1 MTTDECKDKHC
12 SYNDIKRTN
21 YFHGM
26 LMTERDFREEQI
38 YHIEK
43 RKLLNRMLHGWG
55 VVCGL
60 NVKTTT
66 PASPNIIVEGGMA
79 LDCFGN
85 EILVCE
91 EQTVDLTIKP
101 CATTAA
107 YDPCA
112 QYVLEPQDQALYV
125 VIKYDERGT
134 KPEPVYAPGG
144 SCEEKTCNFSRTQEG
159 FCIEVWD
166 YPPEAP
172 EPGFTNQPC
181 TEPFPCPPSDCCQY
195 LLLATIS
202 CKEKFDFLSEWVEP
216 QYISGVKK
224 SIHYQVERTLDKVC
238 IDPDN
243 DVIRVKDIYEFDT
256 DETVS
261 DINWDIQINNETTST
276 DNTNNPKSAKV
287 EYNIKKNIDP
297 SNVIVKLDYVDSNDD
312 LIEWNNLPPLESEI
326 DTVNTIVKRGNII
339 SAPMIRN
346 MELRKYVPT
355 FNWFAWIMGSFEE
368 NGIPWSGDLRT
379 HCISQENKPSLTL
392 AAEIYSIKEDLNV
405 EIDNKLEAVNKVQ
418 IQHQKSYDA
427 LERKIIELEEKMK

>member
-1 MTTDECKDKHC
+1 MTKDECKDEHC
-12 SYNDIKRTN
+12 SYNDIKRTD

-60 NVKTTT
+60 KVRPTN
-66 PASPNIIVEGGMA
+66 PPSPNIIVEGGMA

-91 EQTVDLTIKP
+91 EQTVDLTVKP

-112 QYVLEPQDQALYV
+112 QFVREPKDQALYV

-166 YPPEAP
+166 HPPDAP
-172 EPGFTNQPC
+172 EPDSTNEPC
-181 TEPFPCPPSDCCQY
+181 TDPFSCPPSDCCQY
-195 LLLATIS
+195 ILLATIS
-202 CKEKFDFLSEWVEP
+202 CKERFDFLSEWVEKEFNG
-216 QYISGVKK
+216 QTKVKK
-224 SIHYQVERTLDKVC
+224 RIHYQVKRTLDKVC
-238 IDPDN
+238 IDPNVGEDN
-243 DVIRVKDIYEFDT
+243 INITDIYEFET
-256 DETVS
+256 DEDVT
-261 DINWDIQINNETTST
+261 DIKWTIDNASSGNTKSVRVVINDIKEKGDI
-276 DNTNNPKSAKV
+276 P
-287 EYNIKKNIDP
+287 
-297 SNVIVKLDYVDSNDD
+297 NVIELQYVDSEGKTRD
-312 LIEWNNLPPLESEI
+312 WTLPPLESKI
-326 DTVNTIVKRGNII
+326 DTINTTVKRGDII
-339 SAPMIRN
+339 SEPMIRN

-355 FNWFAWIMGSFEE
+355 FNWFAWIMGSQED
-368 NGIPWSGDLRT
+368 NIIPWSGDLKN
-379 HCISQENKPSLTL
+379 HCIPEVPQAMYDAKLDELIRRI
-392 AAEIYSIKEDLNV
+392 E
-405 EIDNKLEAVNKVQ
+405 KLENPQ
-418 IQHQKSYDA
+418 P
-427 LERKIIELEEKMK
+427 

>member
-1 MTTDECKDKHC
+1 MTKDECKDEHC
-12 SYNDIKRTN
+12 SYNDIKRTD

-60 NVKTTT
+60 KVKPTV
-66 PASPNIIVEGGMA
+66 PPSPNILVEGGLA

-91 EQTVDLTIKP
+91 EQTVDLTVKP

-112 QYVLEPQDQALYV
+112 QYVLESQDQALYV

-144 SCEEKTCNFSRTQEG
+144 SCEEKTCNFSRIQEG

-166 YPPEAP
+166 HPPDAP
-172 EPGFTNQPC
+172 GPDFTTQPC

-195 LLLATIS
+195 ILLATIS
-202 CKEKFDFLSEWVEP
+202 CKERFDFLSQWVE
-216 QYISGVKK
+216 QDYFVGTQTTIKK
-224 SIHYQVERTLDKVC
+224 RIHYQVERTLDKVC
-238 IDPDN
+238 MDPDN
-243 DVIRVKDIYEFDT
+243 DVIKVKDIYEFDI

-261 DINWDIQINNETTST
+261 NIKWDIQINDEATSI
-276 DNTNNPKSAKV
+276 DNTKSAKV
-287 EYNIKKNIDP
+287 EYEIKENIDP
-297 SNVIVKLDYVDSNDD
+297 SNVIVKLYYDDSNGKD
-312 LIEWNNLPPLESEI
+312 IKWENLPTLKSEI
-326 DTVNTIVKRGNII
+326 DATNTIVKRGNII

-346 MELRKYVPT
+346 MELRTYVPT
-355 FNWFAWIMGSFEE
+355 FNWFAWIMGNHEE
-368 NGIPWSGDLRT
+368 NSIPWSGNLKTYCTPEVPQARYEAKLDELIRR
-379 HCISQENKPSLTL
+379 IE
-392 AAEIYSIKEDLNV
+392 
-405 EIDNKLEAVNKVQ
+405 KLEDSDQ
-418 IQHQKSYDA
+418 
-427 LERKIIELEEKMK
+427 

>member
-1 MTTDECKDKHC
+1 MTTDECKDEHC

-38 YHIEK
+38 YHIER

-60 NVKTTT
+60 KVKTTN
-66 PASPNIIVEGGMA
+66 PPSPNILVEGGLA

-91 EQTVDLTIKP
+91 EQTVDLTVKP

-112 QYVLEPQDQALYV
+112 QYVPESQDQALYV

-134 KPEPVYAPGG
+134 KPEPVYASGG

-166 YPPEAP
+166 HPPDAP
-172 EPGFTNQPC
+172 GTGDTTEPFTPC
-181 TEPFPCPPSDCCQY
+181 TKPFPCPPSDCCQY
-195 LLLATIS
+195 ILLATIS
-202 CKEKFDFLSEWVEP
+202 CKERYDFLSKWIEWDFVD
-216 QYISGVKK
+216 QSTKK
-224 SIHYQVERTLDKVC
+224 SIYYQIKRTLDK
-238 IDPDN
+238 DSE
-243 DVIRVKDIYEFDT
+243 DVIQVTDIYEFET
-256 DETVS
+256 DEIV
-261 DINWDIQINNETTST
+261 N
-276 DNTNNPKSAKV
+276 
-287 EYNIKKNIDP
+287 NIKWVINDEPYKNQTKSITVPHTINENIDEFE
-297 SNVIVKLDYVDSNDD
+297 VKVGLEYQDSVGNT
-312 LIEWNNLPPLESEI
+312 IIWNGSKLPILQSEI

-355 FNWFAWIMGSFEE
+355 FNWLAWIMGSHGE
-368 NGIPWSGDLRT
+368 NSIPWSGYLKKFCASEVP
-379 HCISQENKPSLTL
+379 H
-392 AAEIYSIKEDLNV
+392 AIYKAQLDELIKRV
-405 EIDNKLEAVNKVQ
+405 E
-418 IQHQKSYDA
+418 
-427 LERKIIELEEKMK
+427 ELEKNQSGS

>member
-1 MTTDECKDKHC
+1 MTKDECKDEHC
-12 SYNDIKRTN
+12 SYNDIKRTD

-60 NVKTTT
+60 KVRPTN
-66 PASPNIIVEGGMA
+66 PPSPNIIVEGGMA

-91 EQTVDLTIKP
+91 EQTVDLTVKP

-112 QYVLEPQDQALYV
+112 QYVPESQDQALYV

-166 YPPEAP
+166 YPPDAP
-172 EPGFTNQPC
+172 EPDFTTQPC

-195 LLLATIS
+195 ILLATIS
-202 CKEKFDFLSEWVEP
+202 CKERFDFLSKWMEKDFDG
-216 QYISGVKK
+216 ITK
-224 SIHYQVERTLDKVC
+224 SIHYQVKRTLDKVC
-238 IDPDN
+238 IDPSNVN
-243 DVIRVKDIYEFDT
+243 DVIKVTDVYEFET
-256 DETVS
+256 DEMVS
-261 DINWDIQINNETTST
+261 DIIWKINGIQRIEKTKSIVVDYDIKENNSGNTVTLTINDSEGWD
-276 DNTNNPKSAKV
+276 
-287 EYNIKKNIDP
+287 
-297 SNVIVKLDYVDSNDD
+297 
-312 LIEWNNLPPLESEI
+312 LPTLESEI
-326 DTVNTIVKRGNII
+326 DTVNAIVKRGNII

-346 MELRKYVPT
+346 IELRKYVPT
-355 FNWFAWIMGSFEE
+355 FDWFAWIMGSFEE
-368 NGIPWSGDLRT
+368 NSIPWSGDLKA
-379 HCISQENKPSLTL
+379 HCISQERRPTPVYTIEMNKIRESLNIQMEKQKTKND
-392 AAEIYSIKEDLNV
+392 EFIKKFKDIEKKIDEMNEKKSTIKKKELN
-405 EIDNKLEAVNKVQ
+405 NK
-418 IQHQKSYDA
+418 
-427 LERKIIELEEKMK
+427 